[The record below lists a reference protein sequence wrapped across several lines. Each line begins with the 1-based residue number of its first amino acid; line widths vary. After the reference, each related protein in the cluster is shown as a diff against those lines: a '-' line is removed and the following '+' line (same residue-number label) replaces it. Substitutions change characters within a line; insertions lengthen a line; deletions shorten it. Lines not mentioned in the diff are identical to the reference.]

1 MDGPSAV
8 MGAAAVVPGRAL
20 LTASAIMG
28 RNGP

>member
-1 MDGPSAV
+1 MVGPSAV
-8 MGAAAVVPGRAL
+8 MGAAGVVPGRGL